1 MGISLFILL
10 LNASPARAE
19 SSAEI
24 VRYLGTAGAFGQ
36 QSISLLCAEGAK
48 KCRIKEMKN
57 AEVLGQA
64 ELDSAEA
71 EKILGEFKG
80 GVGKSSSTVSNPALS
95 WSLHY
100 RGENLLG
107 SFSRKSES
115 SEATLSVMKLELEL
129 RSRLK

>member
-1 MGISLFILL
+1 MGISLFVLL
-10 LNASPARAE
+10 LNACFAKAD

-36 QSISLLCAEGAK
+36 QSISLLCADGAK

-64 ELDSAEA
+64 ELESAEA
-71 EKILGEFKG
+71 EKILGEFKS
-80 GVGKSSSTVSNPALS
+80 GVGKSFAAVSNPALS

-100 RGENLLG
+100 RGENLFG
-107 SFSRKSES
+107 SVSRKFGNSA
-115 SEATLSVMKLELEL
+115 ATPSLMKLELEL